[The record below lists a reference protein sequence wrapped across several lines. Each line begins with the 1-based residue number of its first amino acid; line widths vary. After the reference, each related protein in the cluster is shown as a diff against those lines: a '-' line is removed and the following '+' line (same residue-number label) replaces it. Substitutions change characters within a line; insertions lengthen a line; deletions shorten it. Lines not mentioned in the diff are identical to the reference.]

1 MAKMPRKSAL
11 ESGTDQHKELFLTN
25 EILKS
30 KKDFLLAS
38 LESQESKGLGYQ
50 IFRGTQESRKTFGI
64 GLSDLK
70 QDEITENMLYNS
82 SQNLGKLGVKGCNR
96 IPVPGRVMK
105 SIFGD
110 KNYSIGDIELK
121 TIANLKGKKNLF
133 HALKIQSI
141 LDSKSLGLDI
151 LGITEP
157 TVQLNGGTSILG
169 LHVEHHNAASVNYL
183 HFGAAKEW
191 IVIPASKYL
200 LAIKLMKSLLPDMKG
215 TGFTGICFLTLS
227 HRDIYFPPGLLKAC
241 GASVVF
247 QYPGDFMVLQPS
259 AIHCVM
265 NHGMNMA
272 ESQNFLPLS
281 LMKVIATYKT
291 CIDSEKLGG
300 EPLQEQIDELVIDF
314 PPEDFIHES
323 DQNREYKIRLLDHLK
338 KEGKMQM
345 YDDAVLHIKQFHH
358 MPAWFETV
366 LPLAEKGHD
375 PKMIPGKRYLCVCK
389 YKTDRYSDFKKHMQ
403 RRHTDLE
410 VPLNLSR
417 EECPDCHL
425 IIKDLSRHVICKGRK
440 NKP

>member
-1 MAKMPRKSAL
+1 MSKMPKNADL
-11 ESGTDQHKELFLTN
+11 ESGTELFLTN
-25 EILKS
+25 KLLNS

-38 LESQESKGLGYQ
+38 LESQESKELGYQ
-50 IFRGTQESRKTFGI
+50 IFRGTEETRKTFGI
-64 GLSDLK
+64 ALSDLK
-70 QDEITENMLYNS
+70 EDKPTENLLYNTA
-82 SQNLGKLGVKGCNR
+82 QNLGNLGVKGCNR
-96 IPVPGRVMK
+96 IPVPAKVMK

-110 KNYSIGDIELK
+110 KNYSVGDIELK
-121 TIANLKGKKNLF
+121 KIAKLNGKKNIF
-133 HALKIQSI
+133 RALKIKSI

-157 TVQLNGGTSILG
+157 TVQLNGGASILG

-191 IVIPASKYL
+191 IVIPANKYL

-215 TGFTGICFLTLS
+215 TGFTGICFLSLS
-227 HRDIYFPPGLLKAC
+227 HRDIYFPPDLLKAC

-259 AIHCVM
+259 AIHCVT

-272 ESQNFLPLS
+272 ESQNILPVS

-291 CIDSEKLGG
+291 CVDSERLGG
-300 EPLQEQIDELVIDF
+300 EPLQEQMDKLLVDF
-314 PPEDFIHES
+314 QPEDFIHES
-323 DQNREYKIRLLDHLK
+323 DENREYKIRLLDHLK
-338 KEGKMQM
+338 KEGKLKM

-366 LPLAEKGHD
+366 LPLVQEK
-375 PKMIPGKRYLCVCK
+375 KQERRFLCVCK
-389 YKTDRYSDFKKHMQ
+389 YKTDRYIDFKKHME
-403 RRHTDLE
+403 RKHPDLE
-410 VPLNLSR
+410 VPFNLTR

-425 IIKDLSRHVICKGRK
+425 ITKDLSRHIVCKGRK
-440 NKP
+440 KVKKKR